1 MCGLTGGLWGPVSE
15 LVHQRPDWITMVAKS
30 GLEEAGGRVGE
41 KGKEVEEALLGTR
54 AGVAV
59 SRVVVGAASSP
70 TSITIASHITSL
82 KARASSMAWALD
94 RASCRE
100 AKEEGMEEV
109 GMEREVEK
117 EVCME
122 REVGKVEKAV
132 EEEGRE
138 GFSPFRRRQQ
148 FGSLV

>member
-1 MCGLTGGLWGPVSE
+1 
-15 LVHQRPDWITMVAKS
+15 
-30 GLEEAGGRVGE
+30 
-41 KGKEVEEALLGTR
+41 
-54 AGVAV
+54 
-59 SRVVVGAASSP
+59 
-70 TSITIASHITSL
+70 
-82 KARASSMAWALD
+82 MAWALD

-100 AKEEGMEEV
+100 A
-109 GMEREVEK
+109 K